1 MSKSML
7 KMQDTV
13 ERAFRF
19 PRAFPSG
26 DQHSP
31 MYRYSPATRG
41 EFILLIDD
49 SPTIRRVVE
58 MLLRQ
63 EGYEIRSFHDGI
75 DAMKWYAKPEA
86 RTPDLM
92 LVDLGLPKID
102 GYDVIQK
109 FKAKPRFANTVCIIL
124 SERDG
129 VVDKLKGRMV
139 GATAYITKPFTSR
152 ELVTAVQT
160 SLVGSRSFD
169 TSTSAQE

>member
-1 MSKSML
+1 MNESML
-7 KMQDTV
+7 KMQDRV
-13 ERAFRF
+13 ERISR
-19 PRAFPSG
+19 PSLPFLPG
-26 DQHSP
+26 AQHSP
-31 MYRYSPATRG
+31 MQRYFMTTRG

-75 DAMKWYAKPEA
+75 DAMKWCAGPEA
-86 RTPDLM
+86 RIPDLM
-92 LVDLGLPKID
+92 LVDLGLPKMD

-109 FKAKPRFANTVCIIL
+109 FKAKPRFANTICVIL

-129 VVDKLKGRMV
+129 IVDKLKGRMV
-139 GATAYITKPFTSR
+139 GATAYLTKPFTSQ

-160 SLVGSRSFD
+160 SLAGNRCFD
-169 TSTSAQE
+169 TSSDAQE